1 MKNLML
7 IFAMS
12 LFSFFAMAQNNTT
25 FTIGTEAIGIY
36 TDDDASLSGRAF
48 TLGLE
53 NNFGKRWSLSADLSV
68 GRKRHASSNT
78 FDLKQKMSSLK
89 TGIKFY
95 PKKGQR
101 GFFLGYNFVYTN
113 VDVMLSNEDS
123 VVLPIVGG
131 RYVGAGTEMGF
142 KTNLGER
149 MTFGTVFGLNLMANT
164 TDFESAALQYNIG
177 AKIGYNF

>member
-7 IFAMS
+7 ISALS
-12 LFSFFAMAQNNTT
+12 LISFFATAQNTT

-53 NNFGKRWSLSADLSV
+53 NNFGKRWSLSADWSIGKKL
-68 GRKRHASSNT
+68 HASSST
-78 FDLKQKMSSLK
+78 FDLKQKTSSLK

-101 GFFLGYNFVYTN
+101 GFFFGYNFVYTN
-113 VDVMLSNEDS
+113 VDVMLSNEDN
-123 VVLPIVGG
+123 VVLPIVAGK
-131 RYVGAGTEMGF
+131 YIGAGSELGF
-142 KTNLGER
+142 KTNIGER
-149 MTFGTVFGLNLMANT
+149 MTFGTVLGLNLMANT
-164 TDFESAALQYNIG
+164 DDFESAALQYNIG
-177 AKIGYNF
+177 AKLGYKF